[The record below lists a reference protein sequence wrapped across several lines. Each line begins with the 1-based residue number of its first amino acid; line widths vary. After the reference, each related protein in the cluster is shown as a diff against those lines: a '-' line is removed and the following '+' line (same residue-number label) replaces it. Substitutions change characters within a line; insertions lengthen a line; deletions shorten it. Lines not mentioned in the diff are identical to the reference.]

1 MIRDLMTAFALV
13 LIIEGLLPFF
23 APQFWRKTMQD
34 LSKFNLKTI
43 RAGGIISMLA
53 GAFLLQFMI

>member
-1 MIRDLMTAFALV
+1 MIQDLLTAFALL

-23 APQFWRKTMQD
+23 APLFWQKTMRD
-34 LSKFNLKTI
+34 LSQFNPKTI
-43 RAGGIISMLA
+43 RIGGIISMLA